1 MPVEN
6 SRRSGPGRGPVTFSN
21 VPTHVDPGR
30 ADPGR
35 SKLPR
40 YARRSG
46 PRSGRSWS
54 AIRAQL
60 VRDPGSPIWT
70 RRSRTEPIHNY
81 AIKKYLRSGLADL
94 VRDPRRS
101 GPRSARRG
109 PRRNRGDPRILAR
122 RSRTNARAGVLLGS
136 RACAGFSRTISR
148 KNNLKSRK
156 KIAKINIS

>member
-81 AIKKYLRSGLADL
+81 AIKKYLRSAPIWSAIRADL
-94 VRDPRRS
+94 VRDPRAGAPGAIEAIREFWPGDHVQMRARVFYS
-101 GPRSARRG
+101 GRVHVQVSHKQ
-109 PRRNRGDPRILAR
+109 
-122 RSRTNARAGVLLGS
+122 SS
-136 RACAGFSRTISR
+136 EKTI
-148 KNNLKSRK
+148 
-156 KIAKINIS
+156 